1 MIVIHAKIVLV
12 KECKFRLVNQC
23 FFSVLKNHLWIMVK
37 IPDLHDRTA
46 VTAGAETMQS
56 SLFDLKFHRGT
67 FSLYT
72 HVPKDCD
79 SYAMGGVCRP

>member
-37 IPDLHDRTA
+37 IP
-46 VTAGAETMQS
+46 AGAETMQS

-79 SYAMGGVCRP
+79 GYAMGGVCRP